1 MHLVPAKKKIKVKNG
16 ESTVEVETSYPQYD
30 SIEDATTSAGSA
42 EGLLNAINYTAE
54 RFSDQYV
61 RTYKAED
68 LTDVVFGQNAAKR
81 RESWSLKNISGAE
94 LSARAK
100 QDVADEVLAF
110 LDTTKDAE
118 TYSRAELIALIQKAR
133 G

>member
-1 MHLVPAKKKIKVKNG
+1 MHLVPAKKNIKVKNG
-16 ESTVEVETSYPQYD
+16 DNQVEVATSYPQYD
-30 SIEDATTSAGSA
+30 SIEDATTAAGSE
-42 EGLLNAINYTAE
+42 EGLLNAINYAAE

-61 RTYKAED
+61 RTYKAENLSD
-68 LTDVVFGQNAAKR
+68 EVFTSNAAKR

-100 QDVADEVLAF
+100 QDVADEVMSF
-110 LDTTKDAE
+110 LDSTKDE
-118 TYSRAELIALIQKAR
+118 TTYSREQLIALIQKAR

>member
-1 MHLVPAKKKIKVKNG
+1 MHLVPAKKPIKVKNG
-16 ESTVEVETSYPQYD
+16 ESQVEVTTSYPQYD
-30 SIEDATTSAGSA
+30 SIEDATTSAGSE
-42 EGLLNAINYTAE
+42 EGLLNALNYCAE

-68 LTDVVFGQNAAKR
+68 LTDEVFATNAAKR

>member
-1 MHLVPAKKKIKVKNG
+1 MHLVPAKKPIKVKNG
-16 ESTVEVETSYPQYD
+16 ESQVEVTTQYPQYD
-30 SIEDATTSAGSA
+30 SIEDATSAAGGE
-42 EGLLNAINYTAE
+42 EGLLNALNYASE

-68 LTDVVFGQNAAKR
+68 LDDETFKANAAKR
-81 RESWSLKNISGAE
+81 RESWSLKNISGNE
-94 LSARAK
+94 LSAKAK
-100 QDVADEVLAF
+100 QDVADEVMTF
-110 LDTTKDAE
+110 LDANKDAE